1 MGNDDDEDD
10 GAATALIE
18 AEVDV
23 VKWKTELERVRP
35 KLKVKLVTHDR
46 EWRSHLNQAKYHE
59 KAIGKYQPG
68 SMHQLEAIKTDIGD
82 SLERVLQKERYI
94 NQTFEKMRN
103 EYREITHKLQAVNQQ
118 YSAGNDKLQEL
129 TNALALI
136 SDKLEDVQ
144 SRQEE
149 KGSSMTNTGPLVR
162 MKKAIQKLR
171 EDRNQMELR
180 IGVVAHTLMM
190 SEMRQKNLDDDS
202 NDDSEIEI
210 SDDD

>member
-1 MGNDDDEDD
+1 MG
-10 GAATALIE
+10 
-18 AEVDV
+18 
-23 VKWKTELERVRP
+23 
-35 KLKVKLVTHDR
+35 
-46 EWRSHLNQAKYHE
+46 
-59 KAIGKYQPG
+59 
-68 SMHQLEAIKTDIGD
+68 KTDIGEN
-82 SLERVLQKERYI
+82 LERVLQKERYI

-103 EYREITHKLQAVNQQ
+103 EYREITHKLQSVNQQ
-118 YSAGNDKLQEL
+118 YSTGNDKLQEL

-136 SDKLEDVQ
+136 TDKLEDVQ

-190 SEMRQKNLDDDS
+190 SEMRQKNRDDDS
-202 NDDSEIEI
+202 NDDSDEEI
-210 SDDD
+210 SDSD

>member
-1 MGNDDDEDD
+1 MG
-10 GAATALIE
+10 
-18 AEVDV
+18 
-23 VKWKTELERVRP
+23 
-35 KLKVKLVTHDR
+35 
-46 EWRSHLNQAKYHE
+46 
-59 KAIGKYQPG
+59 
-68 SMHQLEAIKTDIGD
+68 
-82 SLERVLQKERYI
+82 I

-190 SEMRQKNLDDDS
+190 SEMRQKNRDDNNDS
-202 NDDSEIEI
+202 NDDSDGILG
-210 SDDD
+210 SD